1 MAVTLL
7 QVVLA
12 ISGFWVILSFISTR
26 YNLIE
31 KGLIVGPGILLWKT
45 ERLNKFYEKLA
56 NRIKRFDH
64 LSKYV
69 VFLVLILFFTLP
81 IILLVNLIYGLS
93 GLASPILVDNP
104 LKLLT
109 FESFILI
116 IPPLIIALSIHE
128 IMHGIGLTSEKVEIK
143 QTGVAVVGFVF
154 TTFVEKS
161 SESYHKL
168 KDFNK
173 MKILTIAV
181 FTNLMLALLFVPIL
195 NHSDTLMNPFY
206 EEKSGSMVIFVEE
219 GYPGIDAGI
228 VKGDIITGVKLIQYQ
243 FVVRSINIDSSNELI
258 AALRNIPAGDQ
269 FLITIN
275 GDDELIK
282 GVRPPSGSI
291 QLSGSYLG
299 LRTTDYREPKSGI
312 MSVYFPYWLN
322 VELKWFININ
332 LCIGLFNLL
341 PLPFTDG
348 KDIFQILTSKSSF
361 YGRNKDRLNK
371 IVYVLAGILLLANLI
386 FTIF

>member
-7 QVVLA
+7 QVVLS
-12 ISGFWVILSFISTR
+12 ISGFWVILSFISSR

-31 KGLIVGPGILLWKT
+31 KGLIVGPGILLWRT
-45 ERLNKFYEKLA
+45 ERLNNFYEKIA
-56 NRIKRFDH
+56 NKIKRFDH

-81 IILLVNLIYGLS
+81 IVLLINLIYGLS
-93 GLASPILVDNP
+93 GFASPILVDNP
-104 LKLLT
+104 LKLLN

-116 IPPLIIALSIHE
+116 IPPLIVALSIHE
-128 IMHGIGLTSEKVEIK
+128 IMHGIGLSSEKVEIK
-143 QTGVAVVGFVF
+143 QTGIAVVGFFF

-161 SESYHKL
+161 TESYHKL

-181 FTNLMLALLFVPIL
+181 FTNLILALLFVPIL
-195 NHSDTLMNPFY
+195 NHSDTWMNPMY
-206 EEKSGSMVIFVEE
+206 EESSGSLITFVEE

-228 VKGDIITGVKLIQYQ
+228 MKGDVITGVKLIQYQ
-243 FVVRSINIDSSNELI
+243 FVVRSINITTSNELI

-269 FLITIN
+269 FLITLN
-275 GDDELIK
+275 GEDEVIK

-299 LRTTDYREPKSGI
+299 LRTTDYREPKAGFLSI
-312 MSVYFPYWLN
+312 YIPYWFN
-322 VELKWFININ
+322 MELKWFININ
-332 LCIGLFNLL
+332 LGLGLFNLL

-348 KDIFQILTSKSSF
+348 KDILQILTSKSSF
-361 YGRNKDRLNK
+361 YGRNRDKLNK
-371 IVYVLAGILLLANLI
+371 FVYAIAGILLLANLI

>member
-7 QVVLA
+7 QVVLS
-12 ISGFWVILSFISTR
+12 ISGFWVILSFISTK

-45 ERLNKFYEKLA
+45 ERLNNFYERIA

-64 LSKYV
+64 FSKYV
-69 VFLVLILFFTLP
+69 IFLILILFFTLP

-93 GLASPILVDNP
+93 GFASPILVDNP

-116 IPPLIIALSIHE
+116 IPPLILALSIHA

-143 QTGVAVVGFVF
+143 QTGIAVVAFFF

-168 KDFNK
+168 KDVNK
-173 MKILTIAV
+173 MKILTLAV
-181 FTNLMLALLFVPIL
+181 FTNLLLALLFVPIL

-243 FVVRSINIDSSNELI
+243 FVVRSINITTSNELI
-258 AALRNIPAGDQ
+258 AALRNIPAGDL
-269 FLITIN
+269 FIITIN
-275 GDDELIK
+275 GDDEVIK
-282 GVRPPSGSI
+282 GVRPPTGSI

-312 MSVYFPYWLN
+312 MSIYLPYWLN

-332 LCIGLFNLL
+332 LGIGLFNLL

-361 YGRNKDRLNK
+361 YGRNRDRLNK
-371 IVYVLAGILLLANLI
+371 IVYALASILLLSNLV